1 MKKFFYPL
9 VFALAMLSSFVT
21 QAQVTGPSIKWDA
34 VGYMLSATTHATT
47 DTLTN
52 AVAKSQFAIIR
63 GSNVHVTIQ
72 PTFTKISGTV
82 AGTAKLQGS
91 ILGVDYVD
99 IPSQTLTLTDVASQT
114 FTFVN
119 VPSQFQYYKVLFAP
133 SGTQSTKVKTAVLVR
148 KYP

>member
-1 MKKFFYPL
+1 MKKNLFL
-9 VFALAMLSSFVT
+9 SMLMLTAFAFTSTS
-21 QAQVTGPSIKWDA
+21 QVTGPKITADA
-34 VGYMLSATTHATT
+34 VGYALSATTHATT

-52 AVAKSQFAIIR
+52 AVSKSQFFIAR
-63 GSNVHVTIQ
+63 GSNVHVTVQ

-99 IPSQTLTLTDVASQT
+99 IASQTLTLTDVASQT
-114 FTFVN
+114 FTFTV
-119 VPSQFQYYKVLFAP
+119 VPSQYQYYKVLFTP
-133 SGTQSTKVKTAVLVR
+133 SGTQSTKVKTAVLLR